1 MKTKESTL
9 DTSGLR
15 CPMPILHA
23 KRALAKMDVGEL
35 LRVIATDSS
44 APADFDAMLRHTA
57 HSLLES
63 IEQDARYEFLIL
75 KG

>member
-1 MKTKESTL
+1 MKEKETTL

-15 CPMPILHA
+15 CPVPILHT
-23 KRALAKMDVGEL
+23 KRALAKMSVGEL
-35 LRVIATDSS
+35 LRVISTDSS
-44 APADFDAMLRHTA
+44 APEDFDAMLRQTA

-63 IEQDARYEFLIL
+63 IEHDARYEFLIR